1 MVESAGLEAAVMTLA
16 DHPRLAAAPPAPAPP
31 AAPPAPTLSRSGRPS
46 RRHRISRLLLRRTG
60 TSLITLLLVSA
71 GIFAVAA
78 LSPIDPLTAHLG
90 DNYQSATQ
98 AQRDAARAA
107 YGLDQSWWQSWAHWW
122 TNLLHGDLGWSTT
135 QHQPVSTVL
144 AERLPFTLGLSAAA
158 LAAAALLSL
167 ALGTWAGLRAGRVPD
182 RAVSG
187 GVTVLAATPPFV
199 LSLLLVAVFAV
210 AGAWFPT
217 AGAATPGLEAGGT
230 DLLWHAVLP
239 WAALT
244 VSQLP
249 WLTLTVRTA
258 VADAAG
264 TDPVTAA
271 RARGISGRR
280 LLVGHVWPAAA
291 GPSLALLGTRLPE
304 VIAGAA
310 IVEAVFGWPGV
321 ADALVTAATGADFPL
336 LATLA
341 MAAAGFVLAGSALS
355 DAAAVALDPQADLT
369 A

>member
-1 MVESAGLEAAVMTLA
+1 MTLA
-16 DHPRLAAAPPAPAPP
+16 DHRQLTAATADLPRTAAPALPP
-31 AAPPAPTLSRSGRPS
+31 PPPPRARPS
-46 RRHRISRLLLRRTG
+46 RRRRIGQLLLRRTG
-60 TSLITLLLVSA
+60 TSLITLLVVSA

-90 DNYQSATQ
+90 DSYQSASQTQ
-98 AQRDAARAA
+98 RAAASAA
-107 YGLDQSWWQSWAHWW
+107 YGLDQSWWQSWARWW
-122 TNLLHGDLGWSTT
+122 INLLHADLGWSTT

-144 AERLPFTLGLSAAA
+144 AERLPFTIGLSAAA
-158 LAAAALLSL
+158 LAASALISL
-167 ALGTWAGLRAGRVPD
+167 ALGTWAGLRAGRAPD

-217 AGAATPGLEAGGT
+217 AGAATPGLDVGGT

-239 WAALT
+239 WTALT

-258 VADAAG
+258 VADAAA

-280 LLVGHVWPAAA
+280 LLIWHVWPAAI

-341 MAAAGFVLAGSALS
+341 MTAAGFVLVGSALS